1 MGSAKIKIAVI
12 SSGHI
17 PSQWAHSINT
27 MKMANAF
34 SKLGHNV
41 EVLTVERYL
50 ERKNKQRIK
59 DIYKF
64 YGISKNI
71 KILYFRDNFLFYLEE
86 MKPFN
91 WILWILK
98 KITKNRIR
106 YIFDPENQIS
116 EYCKK
121 NNVDICYCRSY
132 RTVFYNIKN
141 KIPSIMESHTPN
153 IKHPDLQRVIKLSHS
168 KYFKGLVTISDI
180 LKQNFMKAGI
190 PKDKILV
197 LQDGVDIESFQNI
210 KKTEARANLGLPQ
223 DKSIIMYCGHLY
235 KGRGIEYI
243 LDAAKIL
250 KDKNVMFAIVG
261 GFPSDVSYWKKYAND
276 MGLVNVVFTGFVE
289 NGMVPTYLKAADVL
303 LMPYTRDT
311 PTYKWMSPLKLFEY
325 MAAGQPIIATDL
337 VAIKERIENLKTG
350 ILVKEKSGKEIA
362 NAVRLILDNRVLAN
376 KLSRNAAKEVEKY
389 SLRKRAEA
397 ILNKF
402 VSENNSYRKK

>member
-1 MGSAKIKIAVI
+1 MGSGKIKIAVI

-27 MKMANAF
+27 IKMANAF

-41 EVLTVERYL
+41 EILTVEKYL
-50 ERKNKQRIK
+50 ERKNKQKIK

-86 MKPFN
+86 IKPFN
-91 WILWILK
+91 RIQWMLK

-106 YIFDPENQIS
+106 YISDPEKQIS

-121 NNVDICYCRSY
+121 NNVNICYCRSY

-141 KIPSIMESHTPN
+141 KVPSILETHTPN

-168 KYFKGLVTISDI
+168 KYFKELVTISNI
-180 LKQNFMKAGI
+180 LKQNFVKAGV

-210 KKTEARANLGLPQ
+210 EKKEARVNLGLSQ
-223 DKSIIMYCGHLY
+223 DKSIAMYCGHLY

-250 KDKNVMFAIVG
+250 KNVMFMIIG
-261 GFPSDVSYWKKYAND
+261 GFPSDVSYWKKYANN

-289 NGMVPTYLKAADVL
+289 NEMVPTYLKAADIL
-303 LMPYTRDT
+303 LMPYTKDT
-311 PTYKWMSPLKLFEY
+311 PTYRWMSPLKLFEH
-325 MAAGQPIIATDL
+325 MAVGKPIIATDL
-337 VAIKERIENLKTG
+337 EAIKNKIKNMETG
-350 ILVKEKSGKEIA
+350 ILIKEKDGKEIA
-362 NAVRLILDNRVLAN
+362 NAIRLILDNKELAN
-376 KLSRNAAKEVEKY
+376 KLARNAVKEVEKY
-389 SLRKRAEA
+389 SLRKRAEI

-402 VSENNSYRKK
+402 VREK